1 MKTKK
6 LTQAGVLTAVTLVL
20 GLTPLGIIPIPPANV
35 TIMHLP
41 VIIGTLTCGLGVG
54 MVLGGVFGLSSV
66 YAAFTRPSALVAPI
80 LAQSPVLVVVM
91 SLGARLLVPLLTHL
105 VYRAITQGE
114 IRRQRTGVLVASV
127 CGSLTNTVFYLGLM
141 LLFYTLLGL
150 NAGVVLGVIA
160 GAGALNGSCE
170 AVAAALLCTPIV
182 LGVRRAFGDTRG

>member
-1 MKTKK
+1 MNTKK

-41 VIIGTLTCGLGVG
+41 VIIGTIACGLGVG
-54 MVLGGVFGLSSV
+54 LVLGGVFGLSSV

-80 LAQSPVLVVVM
+80 LAQSPALVVVM
-91 SLGARLLVPLLTHL
+91 SLGARLLIPLLTHL
-105 VYRAITQGE
+105 VYRAITCGN
-114 IRRQRTGVLVASV
+114 RRQRIGVLVASV
-127 CGSLTNTVFYLGLM
+127 CGSLTNTVCYLGLM
-141 LLFYTLLGL
+141 LLFYCLLGQ

-182 LGVRRAFGDTRG
+182 LGVKKAFGEK